1 MNPDQTEIRQAI
13 EEWVIYRDSGDWD
26 RFAEL
31 WHKDGYMVATW
42 FKAKASDF
50 VARARRAWGEGF
62 TSFHVLGGSAV
73 TVNGSRAV
81 SQSRMQIIQRAP
93 VHGVIVDVMCLGRF
107 WDAWEKVDGQWKLLF
122 RQPVYELDTMAP
134 VDLSASISL
143 DPELLARFPMG
154 YRHLAYLQTEMG
166 FDVVPN
172 LPGTRGPEIEAL
184 QALGRSFLAGEPPA
198 FVRP

>member
-1 MNPDQTEIRQAI
+1 
-13 EEWVIYRDSGDWD
+13 
-26 RFAEL
+26 
-31 WHKDGYMVATW
+31 
-42 FKAKASDF
+42 
-50 VARARRAWGEGF
+50 
-62 TSFHVLGGSAV
+62 
-73 TVNGSRAV
+73 
-81 SQSRMQIIQRAP
+81 
-93 VHGVIVDVMCLGRF
+93 MCLGRF

-198 FVRP
+198 FVQP